1 MYKRADFILVN
12 IDCGSDSAQSYSYR
26 VLREIEP
33 MHAYWMIAL
42 QSIIVCLHVAI
53 GPAFRQ
59 HHGVS
64 SATVSTQ
71 VLTWWYIAMVA
82 LMSRQ
87 HTAKTKLLF

>member
-1 MYKRADFILVN
+1 MCYI
-12 IDCGSDSAQSYSYR
+12 SR

-42 QSIIVCLHVAI
+42 QSIPGFIACLHVAI
-53 GPAFRQ
+53 GLAFRQ

-82 LMSRQ
+82 LMIMSRQ
-87 HTAKTKLLF
+87 QKSTTIITIIIVTIVR